1 MTWTTRYERVFALL
15 FLITALALTCWGCVT
30 AKHTHR
36 GSAGAAPTSKPTL
49 ATHKKPTRKTDPICF
64 TREEVGRIEAFKV
77 RCRST
82 LARVRVKAK
91 HDLETT
97 QRKHS
102 AAIQVCQERLNACHK
117 QAQVKQTCPSCVK
130 TAILAGVIAGGAAL
144 VAGVVA
150 GAVATLAIQGKLPAQ
165 TQPMTHIATHP

>member
-1 MTWTTRYERVFALL
+1 MTWMIRYERVFALL
-15 FLITALALTCWGCVT
+15 FLTTAIALACSGCAT
-30 AKHTHR
+30 TSRTHR

-49 ATHKKPTRKTDPICF
+49 ATHKKPAHKTDPICF
-64 TREEVGRIEAFKV
+64 SREEVGRIEAFKV

-82 LARVRVKAK
+82 LARVRAKAK
-91 HDLETT
+91 HDLQTA

-117 QAQVKQTCPSCVK
+117 QAQIKQTCPSCVK

-144 VAGVVA
+144 VVGVVA
-150 GAVATLAIQGKLPAQ
+150 GAVATLAIQGKLPTQ
-165 TQPMTHIATHP
+165 TQPMLYIATRP